1 MSPSRHHLLLAC
13 TNAVALSCA
22 SRPELA
28 RSQLAVSDMPRSVIR
43 SEPRSSDP
51 RPAEPQLANPYAPV
65 RSLNAAVYSWQSERR
80 VACTPDPVAQAPE
93 AQAPEAERLLAP
105 STARSVL
112 AAFPERTSEPAS
124 RAQPANTDLVVIG
137 LRSAFHH
144 CFSRWLED
152 QADAQGS
159 VRFAL
164 ELGCAGEVEAI
175 SAENQGVDESTLAC
189 LFSVVAPAHFAPP
202 PGGHATVRVPVVFKN
217 AAR

>member
-1 MSPSRHHLLLAC
+1 MSISRHHLLLAC
-13 TNAVALSCA
+13 TNALALSCA

-43 SEPRSSDP
+43 SEPRSSEP
-51 RPAEPQLANPYAPV
+51 RSAEPQVANPYAPV
-65 RSLNAAVYSWQSERR
+65 RSRDAAVYSWQSERR
-80 VACTPDPVAQAPE
+80 VACTPDPM
-93 AQAPEAERLLAP
+93 AQAPEAERMLAP
-105 STARSVL
+105 STARGVL

-124 RAQPANTDLVVIG
+124 RAQPANTDLVVAA
-137 LRSAFHH
+137 LRPAFHH
-144 CFSRWLED
+144 CFSRWLDD

-189 LFSVVAPAHFAPP
+189 LFSAVAPAHFAPP
-202 PGGHATVRVPVVFKN
+202 AGGHATLRVPVVFRN